1 MAMKYRQ
8 QGYQDSDRDRE
19 KDRERRKPQ
28 RKGPL
33 SPEERARMRGLRH
46 ATDREA
52 NEVVRCPTCGR
63 NIQSIGVITRETF
76 CPHCNSA
83 IHCCRACVH
92 FDSGARM
99 QCRAE
104 IDQPVSDKMTANSC
118 PKYEARLVLDATGRR
133 SGSAQGGDP
142 KSAFENLFKR

>member
-8 QGYQDSDRDRE
+8 QGYRDSDFDDD
-19 KDRERRKPQ
+19 KERRKPQ
-28 RKGPL
+28 QRTRPL
-33 SPEERARMRGLRH
+33 TPEEKAQRRGLRH

-63 NIQSIGVITRETF
+63 NIQSMGVITRETF

-92 FDSGARM
+92 FDSGARW

-104 IDQPVSDKMTANSC
+104 ITDQVTDKSSTNSC
-118 PKYEARLVLDATGRR
+118 PRYEARLVLDATGRR
-133 SGSAQGGDP
+133 SGSPQGNDP
-142 KSAFENLFKR
+142 KSTFDSLFKR